1 MQLWWLTELWLTGMI
16 HYNIYFKPYDWE
28 VEVYVILD
36 NCYIDQIINSLKNS
50 SQSEIQRAFL
60 NITTRVNSG
69 FIKTFNKKS
78 VIVINKP
85 TTIQEFVNVYNHEKN
100 HLEMHI
106 CEEFNIDPHSEEAAE
121 LSGVLAKYLFESLIN
136 HLLNYYTDKSNNY

>member
-1 MQLWWLTELWLTGMI
+1 MI
-16 HYNIYFKPYDWE
+16 HYNIYFTPYDWE
-28 VEVYVILD
+28 VEVYVVLNNCQLD
-36 NCYIDQIINSLKNS
+36 AIINSLRDC

-69 FIKTFNKKS
+69 LIKTLGRRS

-85 TTIQEFVNVYNHEKN
+85 LTMEEFINVYNHEKN

-106 CEEFNIDPHSEEAAE
+106 CDEFNIDPHSEEAAE
-121 LSGVLAKYLFESLIN
+121 LSGNLAKYLYNSLVE
-136 HLLNYYTDKSNNY
+136 

>member
-1 MQLWWLTELWLTGMI
+1 MI

-28 VEVYVILD
+28 VEVYVVLNNCQLD
-36 NCYIDQIINSLKNS
+36 AIINSLRDC

-69 FIKTFNKKS
+69 FIKTLGRRS

-85 TTIQEFVNVYNHEKN
+85 LTMEEFINVYNHEKN

-106 CEEFNIDPHSEEAAE
+106 CDEFNIDPHSEEAAE
-121 LSGVLAKYLFESLIN
+121 LSGNLAKYLYNSLVEQI
-136 HLLNYYTDKSNNY
+136 LIYYTSLHNY

>member
-1 MQLWWLTELWLTGMI
+1 MI
-16 HYNIYFKPYDWE
+16 HYNIYFTPYGWE
-28 VEVYVILD
+28 VEVYVVLNNCQLD
-36 NCYIDQIINSLKNS
+36 AIINSLRDC

-69 FIKTFNKKS
+69 FIKTLGRRS

-85 TTIQEFVNVYNHEKN
+85 LTMEEFINVYNHEKN

-106 CEEFNIDPHSEEAAE
+106 CDEFNIDPHSEEAAE
-121 LSGVLAKYLFESLIN
+121 LSGNLAKYLYNSLVEQI
-136 HLLNYYTDKSNNY
+136 LIYYTYLHNY

>member
-1 MQLWWLTELWLTGMI
+1 MI
-16 HYNIYFKPYDWE
+16 HYNIYFTPYDWE
-28 VEVYVILD
+28 VEVYVVLNNCQLD
-36 NCYIDQIINSLKNS
+36 AIINSLRDC

-69 FIKTFNKKS
+69 FIKTLGRRS

-85 TTIQEFVNVYNHEKN
+85 ITMEEFINVYNHEKN

-106 CEEFNIDPHSEEAAE
+106 CDEFNIDPHSEEAAE
-121 LSGVLAKYLFESLIN
+121 LSGNLAKYLYNSLVE
-136 HLLNYYTDKSNNY
+136 

>member
-1 MQLWWLTELWLTGMI
+1 MI
-16 HYNIYFKPYDWE
+16 HYNIYFTPYDWE
-28 VEVYVILD
+28 VEVYVVLNNCQLD
-36 NCYIDQIINSLKNS
+36 AIINSLRDC

-69 FIKTFNKKS
+69 FIKTIGRRS

-85 TTIQEFVNVYNHEKN
+85 LTMEEFINVYNHEKN

-106 CEEFNIDPHSEEAAE
+106 CDEFNIDPHSEEAAE
-121 LSGVLAKYLFESLIN
+121 LSGNLAKYLYNSLVE
-136 HLLNYYTDKSNNY
+136 

>member
-1 MQLWWLTELWLTGMI
+1 MI
-16 HYNIYFKPYDWE
+16 HYNIYFTPYDWE
-28 VEVYVILD
+28 VEVYVVLNNCQLD
-36 NCYIDQIINSLKNS
+36 AIINSLRDC

-69 FIKTFNKKS
+69 FIKTLGRRS

-85 TTIQEFVNVYNHEKN
+85 LTIEDFINVYNHEKN

-106 CEEFNIDPHSEEAAE
+106 CDEFNIDPHSEEAAE
-121 LSGVLAKYLFESLIN
+121 LSGNLAKYLYNSLVE
-136 HLLNYYTDKSNNY
+136 